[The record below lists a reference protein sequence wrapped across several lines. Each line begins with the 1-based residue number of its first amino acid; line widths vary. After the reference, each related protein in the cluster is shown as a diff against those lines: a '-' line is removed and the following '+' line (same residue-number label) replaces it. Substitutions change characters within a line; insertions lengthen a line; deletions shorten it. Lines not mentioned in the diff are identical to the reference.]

1 MQREQFF
8 AGCSRIC
15 GKQKPGSPHMTWSHS
30 YVNKRWYLKKRWF
43 PNPFNRIKFEQD
55 AFCVFVH
62 LSTPSAT
69 RSVCVYLQSKQCK
82 CQQIFLLLQR
92 WRRRRRR
99 SVQKLKDGT
108 KNVAATCTIKQM
120 SAIIFHI
127 IVYTSFLTPCISFSF
142 RATITANG
150 CNFLLLLSRH
160 LEIHFLRRRR
170 PRRPKKHF
178 AAPSPVL
185 LEPSFLSGLPIS
197 TLGQNVYLNSAPN
210 QPHIR
215 MISDKS
221 NCLPPST
228 LHLYC
233 RAAAAAAEHAVCVF
247 GCLALTL
254 TDAPL
259 ECRCLCLLLLLLL
272 LLLLSLLLL
281 LAFKPPETHHQ
292 DLFVHVNPLLP
303 NYEKIRRRKEV
314 RCRPSLMTPFVVSA
328 TMQCSSKKDG
338 GTVQTYWS

>member
-1 MQREQFF
+1 MSINVGISKNVGFLIRSIGSNLNKMLFVSLSICQPRQQLDLS
-8 AGCSRIC
+8 ASISRANNA
-15 GKQKPGSPHMTWSHS
+15 S
-30 YVNKRWYLKKRWF
+30 VNRSSCCCRGGGGGGGGA
-43 PNPFNRIKFEQD
+43 FNKF
-55 AFCVFVH
+55 
-62 LSTPSAT
+62 
-69 RSVCVYLQSKQCK
+69 
-82 CQQIFLLLQR
+82 
-92 WRRRRRR
+92 
-99 SVQKLKDGT
+99 KDGT

-170 PRRPKKHF
+170 QRRPKKHF
-178 AAPSPVL
+178 AVPSPVL